1 MRLPLFVA
9 MLAILLLTVPSF
21 VSVSHAVLTQW
32 DVLIALND
40 DKTSEWTINLVYD
53 ETIAKTDYFI
63 LPDISDYAVT
73 GDGVP
78 LKCSLSTG
86 PGALIVCDN
95 IRAKN
100 IVYSI
105 KTKPVVNDIL
115 QRFMLFTQKLSVTQ
129 PTQSFSVT
137 VKLPL
142 GAGLAEANRLRGLPL
157 KPFEPESGKQG
168 SDGRQIF
175 VEWNLKN
182 PVIGDTLY
190 VTVVYE
196 QFSEDIQYVLFGS
209 IIIIVIMAF
218 FAFVFFT
225 RHRPVQD
232 VMPVLTYNEK
242 KVVEILLR
250 EKKEVDQ
257 RAIVKETDFSKAKA
271 SRVISDLVKRGVI
284 EKVSKGRKN
293 IITLKKA
300 IKAENPAEP
309 KEPKKND

>member
-1 MRLPLFVA
+1 MRLPVFVA
-9 MLAILLLTVPSF
+9 MLAILLLVIPS
-21 VSVSHAVLTQW
+21 SNAALTQW
-32 DVLIALND
+32 DVLISLND
-40 DKTSEWTINLVYD
+40 DKTSDWAINLVYD
-53 ETIAKTDYFI
+53 EAITKTDYFI
-63 LPDISDYAVT
+63 LPDIVDYAVT

-78 LKCSLSTG
+78 LKCTLSTG
-86 PGALIVCDN
+86 PGALIICDN

-105 KTKPVVNDIL
+105 KTKPVVSDIL

-137 VKLPL
+137 IKLPL
-142 GAGLAEANRLRGLPL
+142 GAGLAEANRLSGTTL
-157 KPFEPESGKQG
+157 KPFEPENGRQG

-175 VEWNLKN
+175 VAWNLKN

-190 VTVVYE
+190 ATVVYE
-196 QFSEDIQYVLFGS
+196 QFSDDIQFTLFG
-209 IIIIVIMAF
+209 IIIVVAIVAF

-293 IITLKKA
+293 IITLRKA
-300 IKAENPAEP
+300 IKAEKNAES